1 MLDGSCCE
9 LCGQYFKHPYKKGIY
24 THKYPVVCWECWDDL
39 SEDERKDYQRAEVKT
54 FYPMKTRIEVYEIA
68 RPTNVAA
75 SGEWNRRLS
84 TAEIRK
90 EIRNLM
96 RWLDPQKFT
105 HRIFTE

>member
-1 MLDGSCCE
+1 
-9 LCGQYFKHPYKKGIY
+9 
-24 THKYPVVCWECWDDL
+24 
-39 SEDERKDYQRAEVKT
+39 
-54 FYPMKTRIEVYEIA
+54 MKTRIEVYEIA
-68 RPTNVAA
+68 RPTNVAT

-90 EIRNLM
+90 EVQNLM